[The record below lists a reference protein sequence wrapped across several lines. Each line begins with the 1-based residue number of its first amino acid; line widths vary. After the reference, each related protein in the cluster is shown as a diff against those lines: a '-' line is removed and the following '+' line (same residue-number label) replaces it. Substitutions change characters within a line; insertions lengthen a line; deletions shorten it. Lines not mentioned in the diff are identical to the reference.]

1 MTNPQEIFQRE
12 KELGELFQKFEEKQN
27 ISIRYN
33 VLSEGL
39 VIWVGYNKEDD
50 WGIVRGELML
60 SCLIKNFKLDK
71 IGYKERPAIL
81 RYKSSY
87 WESHELTVE
96 YNISCPK
103 FDFEVFFYDLSY
115 QNYNTEYNF

>member
-12 KELGELFQKFEEKQN
+12 KKLSELFQKKEEKQN
-27 ISIRYN
+27 ISIRHN
-33 VLSEGL
+33 VSSKGL

-50 WGIVRGELML
+50 WDIVRGELIL
-60 SCLIKNFKLDK
+60 SCLIETFKLDK

-115 QNYNTEYNF
+115 QNCNTEYNF